1 MKGGRQDGGA
11 IENMTDE
18 EWLQKLGMIRLEESL
33 SQETQCSPSN
43 TWRVVIQNR
52 SFSVLL

>member
-18 EWLQKLGMIRLEESL
+18 EWLKKLGMIRLEENL

-43 TWRVVIQNR
+43 T
-52 SFSVLL
+52 